1 MLTNIINGDNM
12 LSKKEL
18 KILKQN
24 EPSIEIFKKI
34 NDLNNKYYLE
44 PLEILSMIGYIPKC
58 NANDFR
64 LAIETANDEDFNPTS
79 NILYTL
85 DLILAYFLVNDFIF
99 YVSNKSIN
107 DYPILDTILNN
118 IYNDIL

>member
-1 MLTNIINGDNM
+1 M

-24 EPSIEIFKKI
+24 EPSIEIFKQI

-44 PLEILSMIGYIPKC
+44 PLEILNIIGYIPKC

-64 LAIETANDEDFNPTS
+64 LAIETANDENFNPTS

-85 DLILAYFLVNDFIF
+85 DLILAYFLVNDFVL
-99 YVSNKSIN
+99 YVSSKSIN